1 MSNDVPQGQAT
12 FRGRGLAFVHGSHIV
27 VKVCP
32 TCSQWNAPKAAERGV
47 CGWCAYVPS
56 CEDLKPTAH
65 GARREAAVCYLSLQA
80 STRPPK
86 AS

>member
-1 MSNDVPQGQAT
+1 MQNELPQGNAT

-32 TCSQWNAPKAAERGV
+32 TCSQWNAPKAAEKGV

-56 CEDLKPTAH
+56 CEDV
-65 GARREAAVCYLSLQA
+65 EAAEERDA
-80 STRPPK
+80 
-86 AS
+86 AA